1 MPSSLPLPRQSRSA
15 GITPCRALWLRSTS
29 PGPSIRSLT
38 TSPFRRDIHLRAMP
52 LPLLQPARRHRRHPC
67 VEPSQPQ
74 VLLSLSQPNR
84 TPVLQRLC
92 LAALPGCT
100 ELLSYALRG
109 LICRSDDLLQCAADA
124 AASRREAAGG
134 VSSIPKGGAVARR
147 KTMCDITNLR
157 RTSAAVEQGGTVCAV
172 DAGMEGITR
181 LVKDL
186 ISL

>member
-1 MPSSLPLPRQSRSA
+1 ALALVATGPPPSPTSMHGTISA
-15 GITPCRALWLRSTS
+15 
-29 PGPSIRSLT
+29 
-38 TSPFRRDIHLRAMP
+38 
-52 LPLLQPARRHRRHPC
+52 PAPA
-67 VEPSQPQ
+67 QPQ
-74 VLLSLSQPNR
+74 LLLSLLQPNR

-109 LICRSDDLLQCAADA
+109 LICRSNDLLQCAADA

>member
-1 MPSSLPLPRQSRSA
+1 
-15 GITPCRALWLRSTS
+15 
-29 PGPSIRSLT
+29 
-38 TSPFRRDIHLRAMP
+38 
-52 LPLLQPARRHRRHPC
+52 
-67 VEPSQPQ
+67 
-74 VLLSLSQPNR
+74 
-84 TPVLQRLC
+84 
-92 LAALPGCT
+92 
-100 ELLSYALRG
+100 